1 MRSIRR
7 PQWRCSTFTHVKTSI
22 ATLKTHK
29 EQQAS
34 RLAQQEALE
43 EQLIVKQHY
52 HLMQAIRKM
61 EPAWEKHEI
70 SADIQNQR
78 NP

>member
-1 MRSIRR
+1 M
-7 PQWRCSTFTHVKTSI
+7 
-22 ATLKTHK
+22 KTHK

-61 EPAWEKHEI
+61 EPAWEKT
-70 SADIQNQR
+70 
-78 NP
+78 